1 MTTCDPSRR
10 PAVADQKAVLAAWR
24 RLLTEGSTGAADD
37 VHGAVHDALALGA
50 ACPACAALA
59 ATELGLALAA
69 AITCEP
75 YVTSELAA
83 RLLALVD
90 ATEAD
95 LDAMRS

>member
-1 MTTCDPSRR
+1 M
-10 PAVADQKAVLAAWR
+10 
-24 RLLTEGSTGAADD
+24 
-37 VHGAVHDALALGA
+37 HGAVHDALALGA